1 MENDTWSSRAQLIV
15 IVRTTTSTLSF
26 CRAAIRWLVGIARKI
41 TLSGLPR
48 MSLAMAR
55 TRSMS
60 KPSRFPDSGLR
71 KPHWKLFWSTP
82 AISLPRSLIRLIA
95 SPSAR
100 PGGRLASGSVQSS
113 ARAWTAWA
121 VPDPVP
127 CASKASLPLWESGS
141 RVSDAVTAQAAA
153 MAVTPPQ
160 PRSRCGRP
168 PRAVPGPVLGSFA
181 VIAPPVTG
189 TPRACG

>member
-1 MENDTWSSRAQLIV
+1 MIV

-26 CRAAIRWLVGIARKI
+26 SSAAMRWLVGMARKI
-41 TLSGLPR
+41 TLSPSPR
-48 MSLAMAR
+48 MSFAMAR

-82 AISLPRSLIRLIA
+82 AMSLPRSLILRTA
-95 SPSAR
+95 SPSTS
-100 PGGRLASGSVQSS
+100 PGRTLASGSVQVS
-113 ARAWTAWA
+113 ARACNACA
-121 VPDPVP
+121 APGPVTWGP
-127 CASKASLPLWESGS
+127 KTSSPWWDSGS

-153 MAVTPPQ
+153 IAVTPPQ
-160 PRSRCGRP
+160 PRSRRRRP
-168 PRAVPGPVLGSFA
+168 RPVPGFFA